1 MSSVFFTSSL
11 TTGVSL
17 FPVTLGGEGAFFV
30 YFLSFAED
38 FEAFK
43 STAGLISL
51 EADLVI
57 FTGFAFVLTGDFAG
71 DLAGDLAGVFAG
83 VLDLELGL
91 DSLFFSYFLA
101 WTFAAFRFFLGGIN

>member
-11 TTGVSL
+11 TTGASL
-17 FPVTLGGEGAFFV
+17 FPVTLGGGEGAFFV

-57 FTGFAFVLTGDFAG
+57 FTGFAFVLAGDFAGDFAG
-71 DLAGDLAGVFAG
+71 DLTGVFAG

-101 WTFAAFRFFLGGIN
+101 